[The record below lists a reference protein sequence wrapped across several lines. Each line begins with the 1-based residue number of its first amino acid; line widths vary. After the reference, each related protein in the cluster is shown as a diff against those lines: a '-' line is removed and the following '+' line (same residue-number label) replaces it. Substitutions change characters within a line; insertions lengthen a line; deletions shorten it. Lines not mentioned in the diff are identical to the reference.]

1 MRVVKF
7 NFPNEPVLEWKG
19 ENSIP
24 RGRIISCLKDC
35 SMMSKGCLYHI
46 VRVQNLE
53 SQIPP
58 IESVPIVRE
67 FPEVF
72 PNDLPHIPPEWEIYF
87 GINLLLDIN
96 PISIPPNRMT
106 PAELKE
112 LKDQL
117 KDLLDNCFIRPSISP
132 SGGTVLFV
140 KKKDGSLRMCIDY
153 RQFNKVTIKKKYIL
167 PQIYDSFDQ
176 L

>member
-1 MRVVKF
+1 M
-7 NFPNEPVLEWKG
+7 
-19 ENSIP
+19 
-24 RGRIISCLKDC
+24 
-35 SMMSKGCLYHI
+35 
-46 VRVQNLE
+46 
-53 SQIPP
+53 
-58 IESVPIVRE
+58 RE
-67 FPEVF
+67 FRELF
-72 PNDLPHIPPEWEIYF
+72 PNDLPGIPPERKIDF
-87 GINLLLDIN
+87 GIDFLPDKN
-96 PISIPPNRMT
+96 PILIPPYRMT